1 MQDTRYLSQQTR
13 ILTYGRVIKRGLPR
27 VQSIFFAYTFVVYIL
42 VSVLRSNMPLLVL
55 DALLA
60 IALLQILSLKRME
73 RIRVLG
79 DSGLI
84 LIFVILYVVSI
95 LTGLIVDESTSWLS
109 KIQGTRSLL
118 FGIGFLIL
126 SSVWMN
132 TVQRVDEFFRIYLI
146 GALFA
151 VLYGLR
157 QLIFG
162 LTAFEVNRLAQF
174 GSIVNEIEVWG
185 RTRIPSSFGDPATF
199 AVVMMVAI
207 LTLPL
212 IQFRSFLPK
221 VVRRNYRLVFV
232 LLLLGLLMTLVRA
245 PLVALFVAQAFLL
258 LVTPRRITRK
268 VAVAVIIA
276 TILISTFIALNAIVI
291 SGAFAQSSSPLIRSL
306 DNILTS
312 VWSLIPS
319 QVDLR
324 SLTWQQRNL
333 RTLSANYRQV
343 AWQEGIAFVLDHPF
357 GGGVG
362 TMTES
367 RRIVELTSVDT
378 GWLRFGI
385 EAGWLGLIGFLGLLF
400 SVPWIA
406 YKNLKRVADKN
417 TRSLG
422 YTLLAVWIG
431 YAVASLGVPLFHTEI
446 LSAVAWTVAGI
457 LLNLDMIAKNSKA
470 EGSSVEP

>member
-1 MQDTRYLSQQTR
+1 
-13 ILTYGRVIKRGLPR
+13 
-27 VQSIFFAYTFVVYIL
+27 
-42 VSVLRSNMPLLVL
+42 MPLLVL
-55 DALLA
+55 DALLV
-60 IALLQILSLKRME
+60 IALLQILSLKRVE

-79 DSGLI
+79 GSGLI
-84 LIFVILYVVSI
+84 LIFVMLYVVSI

-132 TVQRVDEFFRIYLI
+132 TVQRVDEFVRIYLI

-162 LTAFEVNRLAQF
+162 LAAFEVNRLARF

-221 VVRRNYRLVFV
+221 VVRRNYRLAFV

-245 PLVALFVAQAFLL
+245 PLVAFFVAQAFLL
-258 LVTPRRITRK
+258 VVTPRRITRK
-268 VAVAVIIA
+268 VAVVVIIA

-291 SGAFAQSSSPLIRSL
+291 SGAFAQSSSPLVRSL

-319 QVDLR
+319 QVDLG

-333 RTLSANYRQV
+333 RTLSVNERQL
-343 AWQEGIAFVLDHPF
+343 AWQEGVAFVLNHPF

-362 TMTES
+362 TMTENG
-367 RRIVELTSVDT
+367 RINGRIVEFTSIDT

-385 EAGWLGLIGFLGLLF
+385 EAGWLGLVGFLGLLF

-406 YKNLKRVADKN
+406 YRKLKRVVDKN
-417 TRSLG
+417 TLALG

-457 LLNLDMIAKNSKA
+457 LLNLDMIAKNSNA